1 MPNEK
6 ISSVSDD
13 KNYVVG
19 EDFDEDAF
27 IAEMM
32 AENRSDETNGRFF
45 ASDIDESVFD
55 SCEVPDLSLFK
66 YGLNITSDGVVISD
80 YTGKNIINLKIPDEI
95 EGVPVT
101 EIEKLG
107 SHEEVKAI
115 FIPDSVKTI
124 EPMCFFYWENLEFV
138 HLPTSLKIIRNS
150 LFENCEKLKTI
161 KIPEN
166 VKKIEKSAFSYSG
179 IKSID
184 IPNNVTE
191 LEKSVF
197 KSCKNLEKITLPK
210 SLANLPNEIF
220 EECTSLKEIDIPNGV
235 TAISDYAFAGC
246 TSLQNVNIPNTVTV
260 IKANSFAGCS
270 SLSELDIPDSVV
282 KIENAFTEYGGKS
295 TGLVSL
301 ELPDSVVDLGI
312 YATYDDERCSF
323 FELENLEHLKI
334 SNSLEILSGSLF
346 HNHVD
351 NTKLTKLK
359 IVNIPTSCKTIYE
372 SEFLSG
378 LTALKE
384 LKIPDSLTHIKF
396 VSGSNAFKDVKL
408 SLKTQARLRQLGYE
422 GEF

>member
-1 MPNEK
+1 M
-6 ISSVSDD
+6 
-13 KNYVVG
+13 
-19 EDFDEDAF
+19 
-27 IAEMM
+27 
-32 AENRSDETNGRFF
+32 
-45 ASDIDESVFD
+45 
-55 SCEVPDLSLFK
+55 
-66 YGLNITSDGVVISD
+66 
-80 YTGKNIINLKIPDEI
+80 
-95 EGVPVT
+95 
-101 EIEKLG
+101 
-107 SHEEVKAI
+107 
-115 FIPDSVKTI
+115 
-124 EPMCFFYWENLEFV
+124 
-138 HLPTSLKIIRNS
+138 
-150 LFENCEKLKTI
+150 
-161 KIPEN
+161 
-166 VKKIEKSAFSYSG
+166 
-179 IKSID
+179 
-184 IPNNVTE
+184 
-191 LEKSVF
+191 
-197 KSCKNLEKITLPK
+197 
-210 SLANLPNEIF
+210 
-220 EECTSLKEIDIPNGV
+220 
-235 TAISDYAFAGC
+235 
-246 TSLQNVNIPNTVTV
+246 QNVNIPNTVTV

-323 FELENLEHLKI
+323 FELENLEHLKL

-378 LTALKE
+378 LTALEE

-408 SLKTQARLRQLGYE
+408 SLKPQARLRQLGYE